1 MSCGMETSSTSWILG
16 RSQSLS
22 SESSFS
28 SYECSLTSL
37 TITVIET
44 GSGDL
49 SVTKIGYP
57 PGEHATAVAVLV
69 DPELGFALLRSDVA
83 SAFV

>member
-1 MSCGMETSSTSWILG
+1 M
-16 RSQSLS
+16 
-22 SESSFS
+22 
-28 SYECSLTSL
+28 